1 MFSISNEEPSAIHI
15 KVMGVGGAGC
25 NAVNTMI
32 DAGLNRV
39 EFVVANTDLQALGQS
54 MASYKIQLGPERA
67 RGLGAGARPDVGKES
82 ALESETQ
89 IRDALEGSDMV
100 FVTAGMGGGTGTGAA
115 PIVAKIAKELGI
127 LTVGVVTK
135 PFQYEG
141 NRRASFAEEG
151 IRELKKHVDSVL
163 IIPNQKLLGLVDK
176 NTPLLEAFK
185 IVDDVLRQ
193 AIQGISDVITTP
205 GLVNVDFADVR
216 TVMGYPGR
224 AVMGMGSGHGPTR
237 AGDAAKQAISS
248 PLLEDGSVEGA
259 RGVLLNVTGGPNLT
273 LHEVDEASNIA
284 REAAD
289 PQANIIVGQVINT
302 DMGDELTVTVIATGF
317 EQGESMLRFPSTNQP
332 TLVVEPIKA
341 PALVSVAVDNGGG
354 KKADDLDRPT
364 YLRQQEATRT
374 VPGNGNLLVDDDW
387 DVPTGHCCERSMIV
401 RTGSFR

>member
-1 MFSISNEEPSAIHI
+1 MFSISDDELATINI
-15 KVMGVGGAGC
+15 KVVGVGGAGC

-32 DAGLNRV
+32 EAGLGRV
-39 EFVVANTDLQALGQS
+39 EFVVANTDLQALGRS

-67 RGLGAGARPDVGKES
+67 RGLGAGARPEVGKES

-89 IRDALEGSDMV
+89 IRDALEGADMV
-100 FVTAGMGGGTGTGAA
+100 FVTAGMGGGTGTGGA
-115 PIVAKIAKELGI
+115 PVAAKIARELGI

-151 IRELKKHVDSVL
+151 IRELKKHVDSLL
-163 IIPNQKLLGLVDK
+163 IIPNQKLLGMVDK

-185 IVDDVLRQ
+185 IADDVLRQ

-216 TVMGYPGR
+216 TVMGYSGR
-224 AVMGMGSGHGPTR
+224 AVMGMGSAHGPNR
-237 AGDAAKQAISS
+237 AEEAAKQAIAS

-259 RGVLLNVTGGPNLT
+259 RGLLLNITGGPSMT
-273 LHEVDEASNIA
+273 LHEVNEASNIA

-289 PQANIIVGQVINT
+289 PQANIIVGQVINP

-317 EQGESMLRFPSTNQP
+317 EQGESVLRFPSAQQP
-332 TLVVEPIKA
+332 TLVVEPVKT
-341 PALVSVAVDNGGG
+341 PTLVSVGVETNEENG
-354 KKADDLDRPT
+354 ADDIDRPT
-364 YLRQQEATRT
+364 YLRRQASARKATEN
-374 VPGNGNLLVDDDW
+374 GNGNGNGSLLVDDDW
-387 DVPTGHCCERSMIV
+387 DVPTFLRKKSES
-401 RTGSFR
+401 

>member
-67 RGLGAGARPDVGKES
+67 RGLGAGAGPDVGKES

-317 EQGESMLRFPSTNQP
+317 EQGESMLRFPSANQS

-387 DVPTGHCCERSMIV
+387 DVPTFLRKRADG
-401 RTGSFR
+401 